1 MMKNFFLLWIL
12 PAFLAC
18 NQSSDSTSNAEKTE
32 IKAQITN
39 LPAGQAFLVSYF
51 ADQRFKVDSA
61 MVDNQGKLILKRD
74 QPLPGGMYL
83 LLLPDQQVI
92 QILMDKDQTI
102 SLSGDAY
109 DLGTSLIIQ
118 GQEDTELLYSTMRG
132 EEIYNNQL
140 AVISQQLS
148 SATPGTEAYEKL
160 VSDRIAATK
169 ARKDY
174 LEKIFQQH
182 PNSFFTTF
190 KRSGQNPDPDDVIKS
205 DGTVDLTIYR
215 EKFWENV
222 DFNDERL
229 LRTPVIINKLKRQIK
244 DFTIQRADS
253 LISTAKF
260 LMDRVGDNKEYYQFF
275 ANWIVLEYPVGEST
289 LMDAEALHVFMVQN
303 YFTEDKAFWATKEQT
318 QAIQQRAFTM
328 AASLIGQTA
337 PDVVSTDPNGN
348 TKSIMEMKSDYII
361 VYMFNPDCD
370 HCREETPKLVQL
382 MRNQPK
388 QKMQVF
394 AIAIDTDD
402 AKWKNFIR
410 DYGML
415 DWVNVYDPTNRSI
428 YAKYYVD
435 ITPEIYIIDKER
447 KIIAKNLKVFQIED
461 AIRQYEASKLNELKK
476 LF

>member
-1 MMKNFFLLWIL
+1 MKNFFLLLFISS
-12 PAFLAC
+12 FLAC
-18 NQSSDSTSNAEKTE
+18 NSGTGSSAGDKPE

-39 LPAGQAFLVSYF
+39 LTPGQAFLVSYF

-61 MVDNQGKLILKRD
+61 QVDNNGKIVLKRD
-74 QPLPGGMYL
+74 QPYPGGMYL

-92 QILMDKDQTI
+92 QILLDKDQTVSI
-102 SLSGDAY
+102 SGDAN
-109 DLGTSLIIQ
+109 DLGNTLAIE
-118 GQEDTELLYSTMRG
+118 GQEDTELLYSTMKG
-132 EEIYNNQL
+132 EETFNNQL
-140 AVISQQLS
+140 ATISQQLS
-148 SATPGTEAYEKL
+148 AANQGTPEFEKL
-160 VSDRIAATK
+160 MEERKAATK

-174 LEKIFQQH
+174 LDGIFKKN
-182 PNSFFTTF
+182 PNTFFTVF
-190 KRSGQNPDPDDVIKS
+190 KRSGQNPDPDEVIKS
-205 DGTVDLTIYR
+205 DGTVDLSMYR

-222 DFNDERL
+222 DFTDERL

-244 DFTIQRADS
+244 DFTVQRADS

-260 LMDRVGDNKEYYQFF
+260 LMDKVGDNKEYYQFI
-275 ANWIVLEYPVGEST
+275 ANWIVLEYQPGESS
-289 LMDAEALHVFMVQN
+289 LMDAEAVHVFMVQN

-328 AASLIGQTA
+328 AQSLIGQTA
-337 PDVVSTDPNGN
+337 PDVVSTDPKGK
-348 TKSIMEMKSDYII
+348 TRSIMEMKSDYII

-370 HCREETPKLVQL
+370 HCREETPKLVQM
-382 MRNQPK
+382 MRNQTK
-388 QKMQVF
+388 QKIQVF
-394 AIAIDTDD
+394 AIAIDTDET
-402 AKWKNFIR
+402 KWKNFIR

-415 DWVNVYDPTNRSI
+415 DWINVFDPTNRSI